1 MKKNK
6 LPQILVFV
14 LVFSLFGIMAMSQP
28 ATGGTEGNPPSIIS
42 HSMSLLDAVVLG
54 LTEGITEYLPVS
66 STGHLYLA
74 GKLLGMGQTPAEKEA
89 VDAYSICIQ
98 LGAILAVFWLYFAR
112 VRGMAMGLIGKDIQ
126 GRKNLI
132 NIMGAF
138 IPAAVIGLLFEKH
151 IKHYLFGIWPI
162 ILSWFVGGVVILL
175 ISGWMKRQ
183 THSKQGGL
191 DSLRLKSALLIGFMQ
206 CIAMWPGTSR
216 SLVTILGGMLVGL
229 SLPAAVEFSF
239 LLGLITLSAATVYEG
254 YKLGPQIISMFGWIN
269 PLIGLAVAF
278 ISAAAAVKWMV
289 SYLNRHPLTLFGY
302 YRIGLAIVAALWF
315 I

>member
-1 MKKNK
+1 MKKTK
-6 LPQILVFV
+6 ITLIIACIFAFIALGMVASGQPAPAPVTPETTPV
-14 LVFSLFGIMAMSQP
+14 PGHAMSF
-28 ATGGTEGNPPSIIS
+28 
-42 HSMSLLDAVVLG
+42 MDAIVLG

-74 GKLLGMGQTPAEKEA
+74 GKLLGMGHTEAEKEA

-98 LGAILAVFWLYFAR
+98 LGAIIAVFLLYFGR
-112 VRGMAMGLIGKDIQ
+112 IKGMVLGVFGKDEQ
-126 GRKNLI
+126 GKKNLI
-132 NIMGAF
+132 NVMGAF
-138 IPAAVIGLLFEKH
+138 IPAVVIGLLFEKH

-162 ILSWFVGGVVILL
+162 IASWFVGGVVILL
-175 ISGWMKRQ
+175 ISGWMKRR
-183 THSKQGGL
+183 TNVAAKGL
-191 DSLRLKSALLIGFMQ
+191 DSLNLRGALLIGVMQ

-254 YKLGPQIISMFGWIN
+254 YKLGPQIIAMFGWIN
-269 PLIGLAVAF
+269 PLIGLFVAF
-278 ISAAAAVKWMV
+278 VSAAAAVKWMV
-289 SYLNRHPLTLFGY
+289 SYLNKHPLNIFGY
-302 YRIGLAIVAALWF
+302 YRIALAIIAALWF